1 MLYSDVAGQEE
12 IKLSLIKSINNNQ
25 VSHCYIFEGPKGM
38 GKYQLA
44 LIFAQSLL
52 CANFHNGPCNECN
65 SCLKINSMNHPDM
78 HIINDDEKNIKREEI
93 DYLIDSVY
101 KKPYESKKKVY
112 IIKDAHSM
120 TPQAANTLLKT
131 LEEPPPDTI
140 MILLTTNSNLLLP
153 TIVSRCQEIKFK
165 NISKETIISYLEKYS
180 NDAQKI
186 ELAANYS
193 KGILNKA
200 INILNE
206 SDDILHKREEVI
218 EIFDKILNSDSEIIY
233 RLENYFEEQ
242 KDNIDTIIEIMMIWI
257 RDIMFVNDNMD
268 NMVINKDY
276 IKLLKLHGKKLGMNS
291 DLIEFMQNVS
301 DNIKSNV
308 NYKLAVD
315 NMLLRILEEI
325 K

>member
-52 CANFHNGPCNECN
+52 CANFHNEPCNECN

-120 TPQAANTLLKT
+120 TPQAANTFLKT

-165 NISKETIISYLEKYS
+165 NINKETIISYLEKYS

-233 RLENYFEEQ
+233 ELENYFEEQ

>member
-1 MLYSDVAGQEE
+1 
-12 IKLSLIKSINNNQ
+12 
-25 VSHCYIFEGPKGM
+25 
-38 GKYQLA
+38 
-44 LIFAQSLL
+44 
-52 CANFHNGPCNECN
+52 
-65 SCLKINSMNHPDM
+65 
-78 HIINDDEKNIKREEI
+78 
-93 DYLIDSVY
+93 
-101 KKPYESKKKVY
+101 
-112 IIKDAHSM
+112 M
-120 TPQAANTLLKT
+120 TPQAANTFLKT

-165 NISKETIISYLEKYS
+165 NINKETIISYLEKYS

-233 RLENYFEEQ
+233 ELENYFEEQ